1 MRHDPTHEI
10 SGATAAE
17 IAASVRGLIE
27 RGALAPAAA
36 LPPVRT
42 LAERLGVNRN
52 TAVSAYRQLAS
63 SGLVVSQGR
72 GGTRVS
78 APEAVAQEGSANH
91 ATLADVGAGNPD
103 PRFIPDPMRA
113 LASLAGRH
121 VLYGAPV
128 VDTDLERWAL
138 THLGDDL
145 PVAPDRLRISVT
157 NGAADALDRLFT
169 AVLAPGDR
177 VAVED
182 PGFLTVIHT
191 LRIGGYD
198 AVPVP
203 VDDEGMTP
211 DGLRAALD
219 QGVRAVICTPR
230 AQNPTGASLSASR
243 ATALR
248 AELVDHPYVL
258 VVEDD
263 HFSLLSQQPFHSI
276 IAPAHERWALVRSVS
291 KFLGPDMGLA
301 IAASDAHTA
310 DRLGMRLRPGTAW
323 VSHLLQRLSLS
334 LLTDDGVRAEI
345 AGAGMH
351 YAERNESFCRAL
363 ERHGILARPGD
374 GLNVW
379 VPVARPASE
388 VAGQLRDRGWI
399 ARSGDE
405 FRVASSAIPS
415 HHLRVTA
422 HDLDDD
428 AHAHLAEAIA
438 ASGGAVTSASSAAA
452 TSPRPR

>member
-17 IAASVRGLIE
+17 IASSVRGLIE
-27 RGALAPAAA
+27 RGALAPADS
-36 LPPVRT
+36 LPPVRV
-42 LAERLGVNRN
+42 LADRLGVNRN

-78 APEAVAQEGSANH
+78 APEAVAREGSAND

-113 LASLAGRH
+113 LAALDGH
-121 VLYGAPV
+121 PVLYGAPV
-128 VDTDLERWAL
+128 VDTDLERWA
-138 THLGDDL
+138 HARLGGDL
-145 PVAPDRLRISVT
+145 EVAPEHVRITVT

-198 AVPVP
+198 AVPVS
-203 VDDEGMTP
+203 VDEEGMTP

-230 AQNPTGASLSASR
+230 AQNPTGASLSAGR
-243 ATALR
+243 AAALR
-248 AELVDHPYVL
+248 AELADHPYVL

-263 HFSLLSQQPFHSI
+263 HFSLLSRRPFHSI
-276 IAPAHERWALVRSVS
+276 IAPRHERWALVRSVS

-301 IAASDAHTA
+301 LVASDPHTA
-310 DRLGMRLRPGTAW
+310 ERLGRRLRPGTAW
-323 VSHLLQRLSLS
+323 VSHLLQRLSLA
-334 LLTDDGVRAEI
+334 LVTDEDVRAEI
-345 AGAGMH
+345 KAAGAH
-351 YAERNESFCRAL
+351 YSERNDAFGRAL
-363 ERHGILARPGD
+363 ERHGIRARPGD
-374 GLNVW
+374 GLSLW
-379 VPVARPASE
+379 VPVARPAAE
-388 VAGQLRDRGWI
+388 VAARLRERGWI
-399 ARSGDE
+399 TRSGDE
-405 FRVASSAIPS
+405 FRVSPDAAPS

-422 HDLDDD
+422 HDLDDAAQD
-428 AHAHLAEAIA
+428 RLAEAIA
-438 ASGGAVTSASSAAA
+438 DSGGA
-452 TSPRPR
+452 

>member
-1 MRHDPTHEI
+1 MHVRESPPMRHDSTHDI
-10 SGATAAE
+10 FGATAAE

-27 RGALAPAAA
+27 RGALRPADA

-42 LAERLGVNRN
+42 LADRLGVNRN

-63 SGLVVSQGR
+63 SGLVVSYGR

-78 APEAVAQEGSANH
+78 APESVAQEGSANDT
-91 ATLADVGAGNPD
+91 TLADVGAGNPD
-103 PRFIPDPMRA
+103 PRFIPDPMQA
-113 LASLAGRH
+113 LAALSGH
-121 VLYGAPV
+121 PVLYGAPV

-138 THLGDDL
+138 AHLGADL
-145 PVAPDRLRISVT
+145 PVAPESVRITVT

-203 VDDEGMTP
+203 VDEEGMTP
-211 DGLRAALD
+211 AGLRAALD

-230 AQNPTGASLSASR
+230 AQNPTGASFTASR
-243 ATALR
+243 AAALR
-248 AELVDHPYVL
+248 AELSGHPYVL

-263 HFSLLSQQPFHSI
+263 HFSRLSRQDFQSI

-301 IAASDAHTA
+301 LVASDPYTA
-310 DRLGMRLRPGTAW
+310 ERLGMRLRPGTAW

-334 LLTDDGVRAEI
+334 LLTDDGVRAEV
-345 AGAGMH
+345 AAASAH

-363 ERHGILARPGD
+363 QKSGVLARQGD
-374 GLNVW
+374 GLSVW
-379 VPVARPASE
+379 VPVSRPAAD
-388 VAGQLRDRGWI
+388 VAARLRERGWI

-405 FRVASSAIPS
+405 FRVGPDAVAS

-422 HDLDDD
+422 HELDDD
-428 AHAHLAEAIA
+428 AQARLAEAIA
-438 ASGGAVTSASSAAA
+438 ASGGVC
-452 TSPRPR
+452 